1 MRDKKK
7 KANVK
12 IRFIR
17 VYKSQDRLCM
27 YTVILPTSHFF
38 FIRNLEITD
47 TFYFRY
53 ESIIEKK
60 LKIFYKKKP

>member
-1 MRDKKK
+1 MHVHS
-7 KANVK
+7 NSPY
-12 IRFIR
+12 IP
-17 VYKSQDRLCM
+17 L
-27 YTVILPTSHFF
+27 F

-60 LKIFYKKKP
+60 IENIL